1 MTTMSDALMDWQTKH
16 VEDRNPELK
25 PYMGLNSNEGL
36 ETLIDKTGING
47 DPERAKK
54 FAKLV
59 ENTGWVGVATE
70 FVILMQNSKTS
81 QKPNEPYIL
90 GLTAFMEA
98 TPVFASY
105 LRGKEWPEAYQEL
118 KLPPASVNETDKFM
132 VKIASSGKP
141 IVFFVPPNL
150 YTYKPN
156 PKDGLFVGITKQEME
171 WLMSHPE
178 RCKNVYL
185 VFGAYD
191 MLNVNLGRKRDL
203 DRLQL
208 SEIFGNLTRTMLGNS

>member
-1 MTTMSDALMDWQTKH
+1 MEWQTNF
-16 VEDRNPELK
+16 VENKNPELN
-25 PYMGLNSNEGL
+25 PYMGLNPDEGL
-36 ETLIDKTGING
+36 MELIKKTGVYD
-47 DPERAKK
+47 DPQREQK
-54 FAKLV
+54 FNELIKQVAW
-59 ENTGWVGVATE
+59 TGMATE
-70 FVILMQNSKTS
+70 FVILMRNSKTW

-105 LRGKEWPEAYQEL
+105 LKGKEWPEAYQEL
-118 KLPPASVNETDKFM
+118 RLPPASVNETDKFM
-132 VKIASSGKP
+132 DKIARSGKP

-156 PKDGLFVGITKQEME
+156 PKDGLFSGITKQEME

-203 DRLQL
+203 DRIQL
-208 SEIFGNLTRTMLGNS
+208 SQIFDNLIRTMLRVD